1 MLLPD
6 LGLGPGARAI
16 LARTSV
22 SRTHATFPPGKNPR
36 LLIPRYPAAAA
47 AASLRKY
54 AVPESRLRRI
64 ATVGAALVARVGGAR
79 IGPGAVSL
87 GGNNTFLSRIS
98 EILNSEDLAFSV
110 HLGPPRANRKPVV
123 HVMTLA
129 GESVAYVKLGVNEFT
144 SRRVREE
151 AAALQQLALVST
163 PGLVIPKLIAAGEWE
178 DLQYLVME
186 PLDNDALRVPP
197 TSLREDALGALVRA
211 FPVQKELLE
220 QSPWWVAAVAELA
233 TLQHSIE
240 KERLQQAVEVLSTRD
255 TDQAIAFGAAHGDWS
270 RWNMS
275 ASGETLKVWDWE
287 RFSTQIPLGWDEIHF
302 RLGAHPQGPAG
313 ALREGQIVL
322 RVGGKHL
329 APHHATTLL
338 AAYLILR
345 GISRLSAQNETGT
358 ASAALGTWLLPS
370 VENLLLSVG
379 RSPS

>member
-16 LARTSV
+16 LARPGA
-22 SRTHATFPPGKNPR
+22 SRTHATFPPGKPPR

-54 AVPESRLRRI
+54 AVPGSRLSRI
-64 ATVGAALVARVGGAR
+64 VTAGAAFVARVGGAR

-87 GGNNTFLSRIS
+87 GGNNTFLAHIS

-151 AAALQQLALVST
+151 AVALQQLAHVST
-163 PGLVIPKLIAAGEWE
+163 PGLVVPTLIAAGEWE

-186 PLDNDALRVPP
+186 PLDNDALRVPSTP
-197 TSLREDALGALVRA
+197 LREGALGALVRA
-211 FPVQKELLE
+211 FPVQEELLE
-220 QSPWWVAAVAELA
+220 QSPWWMAAVAELA
-233 TLQHSIE
+233 TLQQSIE
-240 KERLQQAVEVLSTRD
+240 KERLQQAAEVLSSRD
-255 TDQAIAFGAAHGDWS
+255 TDHAIAFGAAHGDWS

-275 ASGETLKVWDWE
+275 ASGGTLKVWDWE

-302 RLGAHPQGPAG
+302 RLGAHPEGPRG
-313 ALREGQIVL
+313 ALREGRTVPSI
-322 RVGGKHL
+322 GGNQL
-329 APHHATTLL
+329 APQHAKTLL

-345 GISRLSAQNETGT
+345 GISRLRAQNETGT
-358 ASAALGTWLLPS
+358 ASAALDTWLFPS
-370 VENLLLSVG
+370 IENLLRVG
-379 RSPS
+379 RSLS